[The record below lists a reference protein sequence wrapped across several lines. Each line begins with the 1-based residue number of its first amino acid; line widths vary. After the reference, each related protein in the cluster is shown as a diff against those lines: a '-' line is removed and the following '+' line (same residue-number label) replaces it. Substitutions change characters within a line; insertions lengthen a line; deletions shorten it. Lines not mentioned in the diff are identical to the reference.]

1 MSDYTAGKPWKVA
14 KQQHIMEVAFQLFAE
29 RGIEQVAMPEVA
41 EASGVARATLYRY
54 FATKLDLVVAV
65 GTWKWTDYVEARNAT
80 LPTSELKRMSGAQYL
95 KFYLDAFIDL
105 YRNHS
110 DILRFNY
117 DFNSYL
123 RHEEGTAEQR
133 QSYIDMAAEL
143 SAAFHEVYER
153 GAADGTIDTEM
164 SEESMFSSSFH
175 IMLAAAT
182 RYAVGLVHV
191 AEGADPDG
199 ELVML
204 EQLLLSRYVSS

>member
-65 GTWKWTDYVEARNAT
+65 GTWKWADYVEARNAT

-182 RYAVGLVHV
+182 RYAVGLVYV

-204 EQLLLSRYVSS
+204 EELLLSRYVSS